1 MDVGLCTGVGGS
13 GGVGGRVGVNG
24 AGGVRSGGRVGGD
37 FGDSDG
43 AGWIG
48 AGIIG
53 GTQLCGSGFLG
64 RVVGVL
70 RWWWHWRVLD
80 WCRGLAEGWP
90 CGIG

>member
-1 MDVGLCTGVGGS
+1 MVLAVCVVAGVLVGG
-13 GGVGGRVGVNG
+13 
-24 AGGVRSGGRVGGD
+24 

-70 RWWWHWRVLD
+70 R
-80 WCRGLAEGWP
+80 
-90 CGIG
+90 